1 MNLKFVDSAL
11 PELRQLEHLLE
22 LASPLIKS
30 QVLANVSYQD
40 HLLPIHAISMGSTDT
55 SKPVMTFVGGVHGLE
70 RIGSQV
76 LLAFLEGIIGRLAW
90 DVSLHHLLEQVRLN
104 FIPLLNP
111 VGMATHRRSNGNSVD
126 LMRNA
131 PVNSQE
137 KTSFLV
143 GGHRISPRIPWY
155 RGKAGE
161 TMQPEAQAL
170 VNFIQ
175 QQTFNSPFS
184 LVLDCH
190 SGFGLHDRIW
200 FPYARSRFQP
210 IQHLGEVFHLRDLL
224 FQAYP
229 YHSYK
234 FEPQAKHYLCHGDL
248 WDYLYDLSLE
258 KPTTFLPLTL
268 EMGSWRWVRKNPA
281 QLLRAVGLFHPIKP
295 HRVKRVLRSHL
306 VLMEF
311 LIRASAS
318 YQNWLYDG
326 KSLNMDQKATM
337 LWYDN

>member
-22 LASPLIKS
+22 LASPHLNS

-40 HLLPIHAISMGSTDT
+40 HLLPIHAISLGSTDT

-131 PVNSQE
+131 PVDSHEQ
-137 KTSFLV
+137 TAFLV
-143 GGHRISPRIPWY
+143 GGQRISPVIPWY

-161 TMQPEAQAL
+161 PMQAEAQAL
-170 VNFIQ
+170 VDFMQ
-175 QQTFNSPFS
+175 KETFNSPFS
-184 LVLDCH
+184 LALDCH

-248 WDYLYDLSLE
+248 WDYLYEQSLAQ
-258 KPTTFLPLTL
+258 PTTFIPLTL

-281 QLLRAVGLFHPIKP
+281 QLLKAVGLFHPIKP

-311 LIRASAS
+311 FIRACAS

-326 KSLNMDQKATM
+326 KSLNMDQKATQ